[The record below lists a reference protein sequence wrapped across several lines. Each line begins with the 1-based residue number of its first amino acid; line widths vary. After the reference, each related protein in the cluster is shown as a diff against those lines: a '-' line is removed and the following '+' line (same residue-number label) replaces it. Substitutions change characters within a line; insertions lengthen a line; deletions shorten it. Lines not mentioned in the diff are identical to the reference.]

1 MVDGNFSWVN
11 HTTIVENKLSK
22 NLGLL
27 YKAKTAKTRNS
38 W

>member
-11 HTTIVENKLSK
+11 HITIVENNLSK
-22 NLGLL
+22 NLRLF
-27 YKAKTAKTRNS
+27 YKAKTAKTKNP

>member
-11 HTTIVENKLSK
+11 HTTIVENNLSK
-22 NLGLL
+22 NLRFL
-27 YKAKTAKTRNS
+27 YKAKTAKTKNP